1 MSTDINSTQSSTA
14 TTGSTSTTSTT
25 GTKTLDKNA
34 FLKLLVTQLT
44 HQDPTS
50 PMDTGQFVS
59 QMADFT
65 SLEQTQNMSDA
76 IDKLVS
82 SQSENAL
89 STEAALIG
97 KKITWTKTTPDS
109 SGNSSTSSVTDVVK
123 AVNANDGSI
132 TYLTDTGERVDP
144 STVTQIQAD

>member
-1 MSTDINSTQSSTA
+1 MSTDINSTQATTATNNTSSTTA
-14 TTGSTSTTSTT
+14 TTGTT
-25 GTKTLDKNA
+25 TLGKDA
-34 FLKLLVTQLT
+34 FLKLLVAQLT

-82 SQSENAL
+82 SQTENAL

-97 KKITWTKTTPDS
+97 KKITWTKTTTDS
-109 SGNSSTSSVTDVVK
+109 NGNSSTSSVTDVVK

-132 TYLTDTGERVDP
+132 TYLTDSGEHVDP
-144 STVTQIQAD
+144 STVTQIQVD